1 MEFSEVFVS
10 MLIPELAR
18 REGSELTKVFSG
30 LSVGTS
36 VPGAHS
42 RCDGCWTPSG
52 SETSALAAVRC
63 AYAYKSS
70 RVVEST
76 HSRTALH

>member
-10 MLIPELAR
+10 MLIPEVAR
-18 REGSELTKVFSG
+18 WGGSELIKVSSG

-42 RCDGCWTPSG
+42 RCDGCWTQSG
-52 SETSALAAVRC
+52 SETSALAAVHC
-63 AYAYKSS
+63 AYAYKPS
-70 RVVEST
+70 REVEST
-76 HSRTALH
+76 HSRTALQ